1 MTKTVVI
8 SINGL
13 NDVYEF
19 IRQASKVDGDVLLK
33 RGKFVVD
40 AKSFLGVLSIDV
52 SQDTTLIYP
61 EDAADFETYIN
72 QFKKE
77 QA

>member
-1 MTKTVVI
+1 MMETKVI

-13 NDVYEF
+13 NDIYDF
-19 IRQASKVDGDVLLK
+19 IKEASKVDGDVLLK

-52 SQDTTLIYP
+52 SQDTTISYP
-61 EDAADFETYIN
+61 SDATDFEKYIL
-72 QFKKE
+72 QFCKN
-77 QA
+77 

>member
-1 MTKTVVI
+1 MFKTKVI

-52 SQDTTLIYP
+52 SQDTTLSYP
-61 EDAADFETYIN
+61 EDANDFENYIK
-72 QFKKE
+72 QFIKE

>member
-1 MTKTVVI
+1 MTKTTVI

-13 NDVYEF
+13 NDIYEF
-19 IRQASKVDGDVLLK
+19 IRQATKVEGDVLLK

-52 SQDTTLIYP
+52 SQDTTVIYP
-61 EDAADFETYIN
+61 EDAEEFEIYIN